1 MISNMFETESFEE
14 FFSVKSYIHEKKMPE
29 VRSITIDL
37 ACASE
42 QSVVDYLLS
51 IGNVSA
57 ILSSQHSKW
66 KRTLDRL
73 HIHSR
78 SKQCLD

>member
-29 VRSITIDL
+29 VRGITIDL

-66 KRTLDRL
+66 QRPLQRL

-78 SKQCLD
+78 SKQGLD